1 MAKRQP
7 ARRGMHSDE
16 FTFIFWVG
24 TVALIFGLALQPR
37 GIIAATLFATLALC
51 VVAIWFE
58 G

>member
-1 MAKRQP
+1 MQ
-7 ARRGMHSDE
+7 SDE

-24 TVALIFGLALQPR
+24 TVALIFALALQPR
-37 GIIAATLFATLALC
+37 GIIAAALFATLALC